1 MYFEK
6 ATKFSHLKN
15 LVETTWQSQMNA
27 GDSAFVV
34 PDGTSDII
42 IKANSSGASIFLC
55 GVMTQPAH
63 FHYDENKKYFGIR
76 FKPGISSLFFNVADK
91 KNQLIKLD
99 KFFTKKNQIEDLM
112 QNPIE
117 NHFHIEALIF
127 EQLLKEVD
135 EADLREKIKIIAEYS
150 KIQYGDVNAYANR
163 MNISRRKFSAN
174 FKKYY
179 GYDPRY
185 FSKIKKFN
193 AFLKQVS
200 NNRKA
205 SLSELAIDCG
215 FYDQSDLCHTIKE
228 ISGLTPRDLIS
239 QVYNT
244 DIESEIKLFPGG

>member
-6 ATKFSHLKN
+6 ATKTSHLKD
-15 LVETTWQSQMNA
+15 LVETTWQSQVNA

-34 PDGTSDII
+34 PDGTCDII

-76 FKPGISSLFFNVADK
+76 FKPGFSSLLFKFGDI
-91 KNQLIKLD
+91 KNQLIQLD
-99 KFFTKKNQIEDLM
+99 ETFSKKNQIEDLM
-112 QNPIE
+112 QMPIE
-117 NHFHIEALIF
+117 NHFHIEDLIF
-127 EQLLKEVD
+127 DQLLKQVD
-135 EADLREKIKIIAEYS
+135 EIDLREKIKIVSEYS
-150 KIQYGDVNAYANR
+150 KIQYGEVNAFANKL
-163 MNISRRKFSAN
+163 NISRRQFSAN
-174 FKKYY
+174 FKKYF

-193 AFLKQVS
+193 EFLKRVS
-200 NNRKA
+200 YNRNA

-215 FYDQSDLCHTIKE
+215 FYDQSDLSHTIKE
-228 ISGLTPRDLIS
+228 ISGLTPKDLIS

-244 DIESEIKLFPGG
+244 NI

>member
-6 ATKFSHLKN
+6 ATKFPLLKD
-15 LVETTWQSQMNA
+15 LVETTWQSQMIA

-34 PDGTSDII
+34 PDGSSDII

-55 GVMTQPAH
+55 GVMTKPSH

-76 FKPGISSLFFNVADK
+76 FRPGFSSLFFNITDT
-91 KNQLIKLD
+91 KNQLIQLD
-99 KFFTKKNQIEDLM
+99 KIFSKKNQIEDLM
-112 QNPIE
+112 QKPIE
-117 NHFHIEALIF
+117 NHSHIEDLIF
-127 EQLLKEVD
+127 EQLLKRVN
-135 EADLREKIKIIAEYS
+135 EADLREKIKIVSEYS
-150 KIQYGDVNAYANR
+150 KVEYGYVNANANR
-163 MNISRRKFSAN
+163 LNISRRQFSAN
-174 FKKYY
+174 FKKYF

-215 FYDQSDLCHTIKE
+215 FYDQSNLCHTIKE

-244 DIESEIKLFPGG
+244 DIESEVNLFSGG

>member
-1 MYFEK
+1 MYYEK
-6 ATKFSHLKN
+6 ATNFPLLKD
-15 LVETTWQSQMNA
+15 LVETTWQSQMNV

-42 IKANSSGASIFLC
+42 IKANSSGGSIFLC
-55 GVMTQPAH
+55 GVMTRPSR
-63 FHYDENKKYFGIR
+63 FHYDETKKYFGIR
-76 FKPGISSLFFNVADK
+76 FKPGFSSLFFSIADIN
-91 KNQLIKLD
+91 NQLILLD
-99 KFFTKKNQIEDLM
+99 KVFSKKNQIEDLM
-112 QNPIE
+112 QNPVE
-117 NHFHIEALIF
+117 NHLLIETLIF
-127 EQLLKEVD
+127 EQLLKGVD
-135 EADLREKIKIIAEYS
+135 EADLREKIKIVSEYS
-150 KIQYGDVNAYANR
+150 KIQYGNVNSQAIR
-163 MNISRRKFSAN
+163 MNISRRQFSAN

-193 AFLKQVS
+193 AFLKRVS

-205 SLSELAIDCG
+205 SLSELACDCG

-244 DIESEIKLFPGG
+244 DIESEANLLSGG

>member
-6 ATKFSHLKN
+6 ATKTSHLKD
-15 LVETTWQSQMNA
+15 LVETTWQSQLNA

-34 PDGTSDII
+34 PDGTCDII

-76 FKPGISSLFFNVADK
+76 FKPGFSSLLFKFGDI
-91 KNQLIKLD
+91 KNQLIQLD
-99 KFFTKKNQIEDLM
+99 ETFSKKNQIEDLM
-112 QNPIE
+112 QKPIE
-117 NHFHIEALIF
+117 NHFHIEDLIF
-127 EQLLKEVD
+127 DQLLKQVD
-135 EADLREKIKIIAEYS
+135 EIDLREKIKIVSEYS
-150 KIQYGDVNAYANR
+150 KIQYGEVNAFANKL
-163 MNISRRKFSAN
+163 NISRRQFSAN
-174 FKKYY
+174 FKKYF

-193 AFLKQVS
+193 EFLKRVS
-200 NNRKA
+200 YNRNA

-215 FYDQSDLCHTIKE
+215 FYDQSDLSHTIKE
-228 ISGLTPRDLIS
+228 ISGLTPKDLIS

-244 DIESEIKLFPGG
+244 NI

>member
-6 ATKFSHLKN
+6 ATKCRLLKD

-42 IKANSSGASIFLC
+42 IKANSTGASIFLC
-55 GVMTQPAH
+55 GVMTRPSH
-63 FHYDENKKYFGIR
+63 FRYDENKNYFGIR
-76 FKPGISSLFFNVADK
+76 FKPGISSLFFSIADK
-91 KNQLIKLD
+91 NNQLIQLD
-99 KFFTKKNQIEDLM
+99 KVFSKKNQIEDLM
-112 QNPIE
+112 QSPVE
-117 NHFHIEALIF
+117 NHSLIEALIF
-127 EQLLKEVD
+127 EQLLKGVD
-135 EADLREKIKIIAEYS
+135 EADLREKIKIVSEYS
-150 KIQYGDVNAYANR
+150 KIQYGDVNSHAIR
-163 MNISRRKFSAN
+163 MNISRRQFSAN

-193 AFLKQVS
+193 AFLKRVS

-205 SLSELAIDCG
+205 SLSELAFDCG

-228 ISGLTPRDLIS
+228 ITGLTPRNLIS

-244 DIESEIKLFPGG
+244 DIESEANLLSGG

>member
-6 ATKFSHLKN
+6 ATKFPLLKD
-15 LVETTWQSQMNA
+15 LVETTWQSQMNV

-42 IKANSSGASIFLC
+42 IKANSTGASIFLC
-55 GVMTQPAH
+55 GVMTRPSH

-76 FKPGISSLFFNVADK
+76 FKPGISSLFFSIADK
-91 KNQLIKLD
+91 NNQLIQLD
-99 KFFTKKNQIEDLM
+99 KVFSKKNQIEDLM
-112 QNPIE
+112 QSPVE
-117 NHFHIEALIF
+117 NHFLIEALIF
-127 EQLLKEVD
+127 EQLLKGVN
-135 EADLREKIKIIAEYS
+135 EADLREKIKIVSEYS
-150 KIQYGDVNAYANR
+150 KIQYGDVNSHAIR
-163 MNISRRKFSAN
+163 MNISRRQLSAN

-193 AFLKQVS
+193 AFLKRVS

-205 SLSELAIDCG
+205 SLSELAFDCG

-228 ISGLTPRDLIS
+228 ISGLTPRNLIS

-244 DIESEIKLFPGG
+244 DIESETNLFSGG

>member
-6 ATKFSHLKN
+6 ATKTSLLKD

-34 PDGTSDII
+34 PDGTCDII

-76 FKPGISSLFFNVADK
+76 FKPGFSSLLFKFGDI
-91 KNQLIKLD
+91 KNQLIQLD
-99 KFFTKKNQIEDLM
+99 EIFSKKNQIEDLM
-112 QNPIE
+112 QEPIE
-117 NHFHIEALIF
+117 NHFHIEDLIF
-127 EQLLKEVD
+127 EQLLKRVD
-135 EADLREKIKIIAEYS
+135 ETDLREKIKIVSEYS
-150 KIQYGDVNAYANR
+150 KVQYGEVNAFANKL
-163 MNISRRKFSAN
+163 NISRRQFSAN
-174 FKKYY
+174 FKKNF

-193 AFLKQVS
+193 EFLKRVS
-200 NNRKA
+200 NNRNA

-215 FYDQSDLCHTIKE
+215 FYDQSDLSHTIKE
-228 ISGLTPRDLIS
+228 ISGLTPKDLIS

-244 DIESEIKLFPGG
+244 NI

>member
-6 ATKFSHLKN
+6 ATKTSLLKD

-76 FKPGISSLFFNVADK
+76 FKPGFSSLLFKFGDI
-91 KNQLIKLD
+91 KNQLIQLD
-99 KFFTKKNQIEDLM
+99 ETFSKKNQIEDLM
-112 QNPIE
+112 QEPIG
-117 NHFHIEALIF
+117 NHFLIEDLIF
-127 EQLLKEVD
+127 EQLLKGVD
-135 EADLREKIKIIAEYS
+135 ETDLREKIKIVSEYS
-150 KIQYGDVNAYANR
+150 KVQYGDVNTFANR
-163 MNISRRKFSAN
+163 LNISRRQFSAN
-174 FKKYY
+174 FKKHF

-185 FSKIKKFN
+185 SSKIKKFN
-193 AFLKQVS
+193 KFLKRVS
-200 NNRKA
+200 NNRNA

-215 FYDQSDLCHTIKE
+215 FYDQSDLSHTIKE
-228 ISGLTPRDLIS
+228 ISGLTPKDLIS

-244 DIESEIKLFPGG
+244 NI